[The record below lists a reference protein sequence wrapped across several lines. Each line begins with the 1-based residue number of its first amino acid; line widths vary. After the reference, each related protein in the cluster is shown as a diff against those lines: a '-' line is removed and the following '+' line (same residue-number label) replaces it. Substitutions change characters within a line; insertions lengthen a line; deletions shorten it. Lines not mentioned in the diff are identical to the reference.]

1 MKRVLIIGATSAIA
15 QAVAR
20 QLALQGDHL
29 FLVARNAQRLQA
41 TAADLGIRGARIAGS
56 LAKDL
61 DHLDDHEQLIDLAE
75 QALGAIDAVLIAHG
89 VLPDQDACARSPYA
103 ATQAIH
109 TNFVTYASLL
119 TVLAN
124 RLERQHH
131 GVLVVLSS
139 VAGDRGRASNYVY
152 GSTKG
157 ALSIFMAGLGDRLSK
172 AGVAVVTVKPGM
184 IASPMTQNFKKGLL
198 WATPEAIAPA
208 IAKALSRAQSA
219 TLYLPWFWRPI
230 MLVLQLIP
238 GWLFRRLN
246 L

>member
-29 FLVARNAQRLQA
+29 FLVARNAERLQA
-41 TAADLGIRGARIAGS
+41 IGADLSIRGASIAGN
-56 LAKDL
+56 LARDL
-61 DHLDDHEQLIDLAE
+61 DHLESHEQLVDLAQ

-89 VLPDQDACARSPYA
+89 VLPDQSACARSASA
-103 ATQAIH
+103 AIQAIH
-109 TNFVTYASLL
+109 SNFVSYASLL

-124 RLERQHH
+124 RLERQRH

-152 GSTKG
+152 GSAKG

-198 WATPEAIAPA
+198 WVTPEAIAPA
-208 IAKALSRAQSA
+208 IAQALTRGQST

-230 MLVLQLIP
+230 MLVLQHIP
-238 GWLFRRLN
+238 AWLFRRLK